1 MKIRINNDLYDI
13 ASRVKEIDPR
23 YEIYFETESQ
33 KFTLWAAGKRQLT
46 FPFENL
52 DERALVYA
60 RKTRIENME
69 EVIKE
74 IDSGNEKYEK
84 DRLVRVQD
92 KIEDEYSRRLRLAG
106 V

>member
-1 MKIRINNDLYDI
+1 MKIRINNDLFDI

-33 KFTLWAAGKRQLT
+33 KFTLWAEGKRQLT

-52 DERALVYA
+52 DERALVYT
-60 RKTRIENME
+60 RKTRVENME

-74 IDSGNEKYEK
+74 IDSSNEKHEN

>member
-1 MKIRINNDLYDI
+1 MKIRINNDLFDI

-33 KFTLWAAGKRQLT
+33 KFTLWAEGKRQLT
-46 FPFENL
+46 LPFENL
-52 DERALVYA
+52 DERALVYT

-69 EVIKE
+69 EVIEE
-74 IDSGNEKYEK
+74 IDSSNEKHEN

-92 KIEDEYSRRLRLAG
+92 KIEDEYSRRLRLARL
-106 V
+106 

>member
-1 MKIRINNDLYDI
+1 MKIRINNDLFDI

-33 KFTLWAAGKRQLT
+33 KFTLWAEGKRQLT
-46 FPFENL
+46 LPFENL
-52 DERALVYA
+52 DERALVYT

-74 IDSGNEKYEK
+74 IDSSNEKHEK

-92 KIEDEYSRRLRLAG
+92 KIEDEYSRRLRLARL
-106 V
+106 

>member
-1 MKIRINNDLYDI
+1 MKIRINNDLFDI

-33 KFTLWAAGKRQLT
+33 KFTLWAEGKRQLT
-46 FPFENL
+46 LPFENL
-52 DERALVYA
+52 DERALVYT

-74 IDSGNEKYEK
+74 IDSSNEKHEN

-92 KIEDEYSRRLRLAG
+92 KIEDEYSRRLRLARL
-106 V
+106 

>member
-13 ASRVKEIDPR
+13 ALRVKEIDPR
-23 YEIYFETESQ
+23 YEIYFETEFQ
-33 KFTLWAAGKRQLT
+33 KFKLWAEWKRQLT
-46 FPFENL
+46 IPFENL
-52 DERALVYA
+52 DERVLVYT
-60 RKTRIENME
+60 RKTRVENVE

-74 IDSGNEKYEK
+74 IDSSNEKHEN
-84 DRLVRVQD
+84 DRIVRVQD

>member
-1 MKIRINNDLYDI
+1 MKIRINNDLFDI

-33 KFTLWAAGKRQLT
+33 KFTLWAEGKRQLT
-46 FPFENL
+46 LPFENL
-52 DERALVYA
+52 DERALVYT

-74 IDSGNEKYEK
+74 IDSGNEKHEK